1 MAASPAGRAHG
12 VAAMIARLIPTLVLL
27 LLATGS
33 ALAQAWPRNPDFAEG
48 GNPPAQWFL
57 DPAAEAK
64 GRIAV
69 GQTPAGPVLELSPN
83 ARNTPSDK
91 PLGLGQLLPAAPFR
105 GREVTLSASLSGTGG
120 ASAVIG
126 LVVLRKGGGADSI
139 QIRDDGATELTQR
152 QDRLT
157 VPDDRAIE
165 GLILFV
171 VAEGTTGMARVKGV
185 SVVASGGVAAA
196 EPAPAARSADYAAR
210 VQVDTSRVVREIPRG
225 IFGTNIEV
233 IRDANGLWDSRNQR
247 IDPTLSS
254 LARDMRLSLVRFP
267 GGVWS
272 DAYDWRH
279 GVGPM
284 NQRATTPTHPGAEEK
299 YRHVFGTDEA
309 LAFAQDI
316 GAGLLVTVNAGT
328 GTPEMAADWVRY
340 VNGADGK
347 SPRAG
352 RVAYWEIG
360 NELYM
365 KEDMSGGHM
374 TPERYADRLIAFSRA
389 MRAVDPSIRIAAIG
403 LRNYGR
409 YRFADRDDWNEVVLR
424 RAGAEIDVLAVH
436 NAYSPLVG
444 DGKGFD
450 PADVYAAM
458 WAAPTLIARNLKDTW
473 RDVERFAPTRTGAI
487 SLAITE
493 WGPLFAVSPGSPW
506 IDHVKTLGSA
516 VFVASVL
523 QVFAEDPHVSV
534 ANFFK
539 LNEASFMGWVGRSG
553 GAWTPTAPY
562 HAFRMVSTGMEP
574 NLLPATVT
582 TPVFNS
588 RTVGFVDRVSGAPT
602 LDSFATRSADG
613 KVVTVLLINR
623 HVSAAAAVTVALD
636 GIGGAASVRGQT
648 LTGASVDANT
658 GTELPRVP
666 GLNWAR
672 QKQMETGGR
681 FDRGAPAEIRIETAD
696 LPAAGSVL
704 ARVPPHSITLLRFQ
718 DVRP

>member
-1 MAASPAGRAHG
+1 M
-12 VAAMIARLIPTLVLL
+12 MLRLLMVFVLL
-27 LLATGS
+27 VLATGS
-33 ALAQAWPRNPDFAEG
+33 AWAQAWPRNPDFAEG
-48 GNPPAQWFL
+48 GDPPAQWFL

-64 GRIAV
+64 GRISV
-69 GQTPAGPVLELSPN
+69 VRGPGGPVLELHPN
-83 ARNTPSDK
+83 ARNTPSEK

-105 GREVTLSASLSGTGG
+105 GREVTLSASLSGSGG

-126 LVVLRKGGGADSI
+126 LVLLRKGGGADSI
-139 QIRDDGATELTQR
+139 QIRDDGATELTTR
-152 QDRLT
+152 RDSLT

-171 VAEGTTGMARVKGV
+171 VAEGTAGVARVKSV
-185 SVVASGGVAAA
+185 SVVASPGTAAT
-196 EPAPAARSADYAAR
+196 EPAPAARSAEYAAGVR
-210 VQVDTSRVVREIPRG
+210 VDTRRIVREIPRG

-247 IDPTLSS
+247 IDPALSS

-284 NQRATTPTHPGAEEK
+284 HQRATTPTHPGADETF
-299 YRHVFGTDEA
+299 RHVFGTDEA
-309 LAFAQDI
+309 LAFARDI
-316 GAGLLVTVNAGT
+316 GSGLLITVNAGT

-352 RVAYWEIG
+352 RVDYWEIG

-374 TPERYADRLIAFSRA
+374 TPERYADRVLAFARA

-424 RAGAEIDVLAVH
+424 RAGAEIDLLAVH

-487 SLAITE
+487 GLAITE

-523 QVFAEDPHVSV
+523 KVFAEDPHVSV

-539 LNEASFMGWVGRSG
+539 LNESSFMGWVGRSG
-553 GAWTPTAPY
+553 GAWAPTAPY
-562 HAFRMVSTGMEP
+562 HAFRMISAGMEP
-574 NLLPATVT
+574 NLLAATVT
-582 TPVFNS
+582 APTFNS

-613 KVVTVLLINR
+613 KAVTVLLINR
-623 HVSAAAAVTVALD
+623 HLTAPAAVTVALD
-636 GIGGAASVRGQT
+636 GVGGSASVRART

-658 GTELPRVP
+658 GTELPRIP
-666 GLNWAR
+666 GLNWVR

-681 FDRGAPAEIRIETAD
+681 FERGAPDEIRIETAD
-696 LPAAGSVL
+696 LPGAASVL
-704 ARVPPHSITLLRFQ
+704 TRVPPHSITLLRFE

>member
-1 MAASPAGRAHG
+1 
-12 VAAMIARLIPTLVLL
+12 MIARLVLPLFLL
-27 LLATGS
+27 LLTVGA
-33 ALAQAWPRNPDFAEG
+33 AMAQAWPRNPDFAEG

-57 DPAAEAK
+57 DPEAEPK
-64 GRIAV
+64 GRV
-69 GQTPAGPVLELSPN
+69 TVTQTPAGPVLELLPN
-83 ARNTPSDK
+83 ARNTPSEK
-91 PLGLGQLLPAAPFR
+91 PFGLGQLLPAAPFR
-105 GREVTLSASLSGTGG
+105 GRAVTLSASLSGTGG

-139 QIRDDGATELTQR
+139 QIRDDGATDLTVR
-152 QDRLT
+152 RERLT

-171 VAEGTTGMARVKGV
+171 VAEGTAGVARIKGV
-185 SVVASGGVAAA
+185 SVVASAGAAA
-196 EPAPAARSADYAAR
+196 SEPAPAARSADYAASIR
-210 VQVDTSRVVREIPRG
+210 VDTSRVVREIPRG

-247 IDPTLSS
+247 IDPALTA

-272 DAYDWRH
+272 DTYDWRH

-309 LAFAQDI
+309 LTFARDI

-340 VNGADGK
+340 VNGDDGK

-374 TPERYADRLIAFSRA
+374 TPERYADRVMAFSRA

-409 YRFADRDDWNEVVLR
+409 YRFADREDWNEVVLR
-424 RAGAEIDVLAVH
+424 RVGAEIDLLAIH

-523 QVFAEDPHVSV
+523 KVFAEDPHVSV

-539 LNEASFMGWVGRSG
+539 LNEASFMGWIGRAGSG
-553 GAWTPTAPY
+553 WAPTAPY

-582 TPVFNS
+582 APGFNS

-613 KVVTVLLINR
+613 KAVTVLLINR
-623 HVSAAAAVTVALD
+623 HVSATAAVTVALD

-672 QKQMETGGR
+672 QKQMESGGR
-681 FDRGAPAEIRIETAD
+681 FDRGAPAEIRIETTD
-696 LPAAGSVL
+696 LPASGSVL